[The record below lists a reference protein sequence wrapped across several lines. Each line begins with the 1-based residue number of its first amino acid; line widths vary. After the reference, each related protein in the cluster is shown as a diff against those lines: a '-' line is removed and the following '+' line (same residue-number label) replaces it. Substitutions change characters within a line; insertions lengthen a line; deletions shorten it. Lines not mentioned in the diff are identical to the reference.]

1 MHVKAIGLFNIS
13 MQSHVDLFIEQGAP
27 MDEINKQY
35 FATIIQLGEV
45 GKQIQT
51 TSLHSFEKLIKI
63 NSRYTHTLK
72 VHTQHAHIINC
83 IYVHIYIYIYW

>member
-51 TSLHSFEKLIKI
+51 TSLYSFEKLIKI

-72 VHTQHAHIINC
+72 YTLSMHIL
-83 IYVHIYIYIYW
+83 